1 MIEDQGL
8 SIQFNALLR
17 KPLSDVL
24 KISSTHTSY
33 PSHRVI
39 VIDVLD
45 ECYDP
50 QSLSSYLA
58 EIVALVPWLKVI
70 ITSRPLDDIEGNL
83 CIAGYM
89 IHIDLFTVDASK
101 DILRFTQSWF
111 MPGGP
116 LHQLWPQVTEKDIQA
131 LAKRSYRLFIWIKTV
146 LSYLDNFPFTHA
158 KLKEMKSILSS
169 RTVASPEKELDQLY
183 LRVLQSVARTSE
195 HYQDVVKNFV
205 GLIL

>member
-24 KISSTHTSY
+24 KISSMHTSY

-39 VIDVLD
+39 VINALD

-58 EIVALVPWLKVI
+58 EIVALIPWLKVI

-89 IHIDLFTVDASK
+89 MLRLHLTRRYIGLHHFFLSFSPPSHRSLCTIRSRGLSMYDTILWLVYVRYDL
-101 DILRFTQSWF
+101 
-111 MPGGP
+111 
-116 LHQLWPQVTEKDIQA
+116 
-131 LAKRSYRLFIWIKTV
+131 
-146 LSYLDNFPFTHA
+146 
-158 KLKEMKSILSS
+158 
-169 RTVASPEKELDQLY
+169 
-183 LRVLQSVARTSE
+183 VARLCTIRSCGSSMYNTISWLV
-195 HYQDVVKNFV
+195 H
-205 GLIL
+205 I